1 MVREISSNISK
12 TITRRFQIST
22 LHFSLLKS
30 FFFVHFFIYPPVS
43 HMSMGSYNTLLF
55 LFLIGSSGLLWLLGL
70 LFHSAIVDVANNL
83 ITQGIMSTYTAN
95 ALEIV
100 MNLFTFCLP
109 VILIVLVIWYV
120 SSAVGE
126 GDRV

>member
-1 MVREISSNISK
+1 M
-12 TITRRFQIST
+12 TA
-22 LHFSLLKS
+22 
-30 FFFVHFFIYPPVS
+30 
-43 HMSMGSYNTLLF
+43 GA
-55 LFLIGSSGLLWLLGL
+55 GLLWLVGL
-70 LFHSAIVDVANNL
+70 LFKSAIVDVANNL
-83 ITQGIMSTYTAN
+83 ISQGIMSTYTAN